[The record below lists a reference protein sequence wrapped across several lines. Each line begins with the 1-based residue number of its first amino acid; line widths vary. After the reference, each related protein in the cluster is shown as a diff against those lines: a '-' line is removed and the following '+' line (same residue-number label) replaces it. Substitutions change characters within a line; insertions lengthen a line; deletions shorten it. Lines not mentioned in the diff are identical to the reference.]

1 MPERRSVPAVA
12 STTGVVRPAVARASA
27 HAARHAVVLVVA
39 FATILATT
47 ARLPVAA
54 AAAEARAV
62 AGTVRFEAADDDLL
76 EVAGTRY
83 HDTIE
88 LTPGGRLV
96 NELGLER
103 YVEGVA
109 EMPSRWPLEALKA
122 QAVAARTYVW
132 WSARNSSQ
140 PEADI
145 CASTACQVFRGAEP
159 VLDGG
164 GRWAEAVASTSG
176 EVLLEDDGGPIL
188 ARYFSTSGGRT
199 SANED
204 IFPSTG
210 PRDYLVA
217 FDDPY
222 DAASPYHRWEVP
234 FTREEFDDV
243 LSRGETLAAAVPVAE
258 VSRTGAVDDPDAGFV
273 VTGQDGTEVAV
284 GAVELRDFLNLVA
297 PDRYPDRFPT
307 RRSDLLRAL
316 PTTVPSS
323 RFTVSIEDD
332 EVRLSGRG
340 WGHGVGMGQY
350 GARGRAE
357 EGADH
362 TEILAAYYAGLAP
375 TVSGELPERVRVA
388 LARLEDGEE
397 RSVRGDGA
405 MRIVD
410 GDGEVIVERA
420 IGAWTVRRAG
430 ERWELGP
437 PPGTDLPLEVA
448 PTREVGVLSLV
459 GDAVTVEV
467 EVNKPT
473 LLELSVTAEDGTEVL
488 TRPLGLAEAG
498 IHTAT
503 WRYET
508 DTGEAVPH
516 GTYQVALVAEDAAG
530 NRAGTPLTIDIAAD
544 GAVDTDDGRDAPV
557 VGWSVPSVLAAGA
570 GISIALLLL
579 IALLARLDR
588 RSST

>member
-1 MPERRSVPAVA
+1 MPERRAISVAVPA
-12 STTGVVRPAVARASA
+12 TGPVRHAVARAA
-27 HAARHAVVLVVA
+27 MIAVVLAVA
-39 FATILATT
+39 LATVLVAT
-47 ARLPVAA
+47 SPLPVAA
-54 AAAEARAV
+54 ATSEARTV
-62 AGTVRFEAADDDLL
+62 TGSVRFEAAEDDLL

-88 LTPGGRLV
+88 LTPGGRIV

-132 WSARNSSQ
+132 WSVLHSSQ

-145 CASTACQVFRGAEP
+145 CASTACQVFAGAEQ

-164 GRWAEAVASTSG
+164 GRWAEAVAGTSG

-199 SANED
+199 AANED

-234 FTREEFDDV
+234 FTREEFDEV
-243 LSRGETLAAAVPVAE
+243 LSRGERLAAAVPVAE
-258 VSRTGAVDDPDAGFV
+258 VSRTGAVDDPEAGFV

-297 PDRYPDRFPT
+297 PDRFPDRFPT
-307 RRSDLLRAL
+307 RRSDLLRPL

-323 RFTVSIEDD
+323 RFTVSVEED

-362 TEILAAYYAGLAP
+362 TEILAAYYAGLTP
-375 TVSGELPERVRVA
+375 TVSDDLPVRVRVA
-388 LARLEDGEE
+388 LERLEDGEE
-397 RSVRGDGA
+397 RRVRGNGA

-410 GDGEVIVERA
+410 GDGEVVVERA
-420 IGAWTVRRAG
+420 IGAWTARRAG
-430 ERWELGP
+430 GRWELRP
-437 PPGTDLPLEVA
+437 PPGTDRALEVA
-448 PTREVGVLSLV
+448 PTREVAALSRL
-459 GDAVTVEV
+459 GDAITVET
-467 EVNKPT
+467 EVNKPS
-473 LLELSVTAEDGTEVL
+473 LLALSVTAADGAQVF
-488 TRPLGLAEAG
+488 TRSLGLAEPG
-498 IHTAT
+498 VHTAT

-508 DTGEAVPH
+508 DAGEAVPP
-516 GTYQVALVAEDAAG
+516 GTYELALVAEDAAG
-530 NRAGTPLTIDIAAD
+530 SRAGTPLAIDITPD
-544 GAVDTDDGRDAPV
+544 GAAATDDGPEAGTDGR
-557 VGWSVPSVLAAGA
+557 SVPSILVLGAAV
-570 GISIALLLL
+570 SIGLLLL
-579 IALLARLDR
+579 VVLLARLDR
-588 RSST
+588 RSSP

>member
-1 MPERRSVPAVA
+1 MPERPPVS
-12 STTGVVRPAVARASA
+12 AVARVTGAVLL
-27 HAARHAVVLVVA
+27 AVVLA
-39 FATILATT
+39 AILVTPT
-47 ARLPVAA
+47 LLPVAA
-54 AAAEARAV
+54 AAAEARTV
-62 AGTVRFEAADDDLL
+62 AGAVRFEAAEDDLL

-88 LTPGGRLV
+88 LTPGGRIV

-109 EMPSRWPLEALKA
+109 EMPGRWPLEALKA

-145 CASTACQVFRGAEP
+145 CASTACQVFRGAEH

-164 GRWAEAVASTSG
+164 GRWAEAVEATSG

-234 FTREEFDDV
+234 FTREEFDHV
-243 LSRGETLAAAVPVAE
+243 LSRGERLAATVPVAE
-258 VSRTGAVDDPDAGFV
+258 VSRTGAIDDPDAGFV
-273 VTGQDGTEVAV
+273 VTGRDGTEVAV

-297 PDRYPDRFPT
+297 PNRFPDRFPT
-307 RRSDLLRAL
+307 RRSDLLRPL

-323 RFTVSIEDD
+323 RFTVSVEED

-357 EGADH
+357 EGAGH
-362 TEILAAYYAGLAP
+362 TEILATYYGGRTP
-375 TVSGELPERVRVA
+375 TVSDDLPARVRVA
-388 LARLEDGEE
+388 LERLEDGEE
-397 RSVRGDGA
+397 RGVRGDGA

-410 GDGEVIVERA
+410 GDGEVVVERA
-420 IGAWTVRRAG
+420 IGAWTVRRSG
-430 ERWELGP
+430 QRWELGP
-437 PPGTDLPLEVA
+437 PPGTDRALEVA
-448 PTREVGVLSLV
+448 PTREVGILSGF
-459 GDAVTVEV
+459 GDAITLET

-473 LLELSVTAEDGTEVL
+473 LLELSVATDDGTEVL
-488 TRPLGLAEAG
+488 TRSLGLAEPG
-498 IHTAT
+498 VHTAT

-508 DTGEAVPH
+508 EEGEAVPP
-516 GTYQVALVAEDAAG
+516 GTYEVALIAEDAAG
-530 NRAGTPLTIDIAAD
+530 SRAGTPLAVEITPD
-544 GAVDTDDGRDAPV
+544 GAVDTDDGPTAGSIGR
-557 VGWSVPSVLAAGA
+557 SVPSLLVMGA
-570 GISIALLLL
+570 VASIALLLL
-579 IALLARLDR
+579 VVLLARLDR